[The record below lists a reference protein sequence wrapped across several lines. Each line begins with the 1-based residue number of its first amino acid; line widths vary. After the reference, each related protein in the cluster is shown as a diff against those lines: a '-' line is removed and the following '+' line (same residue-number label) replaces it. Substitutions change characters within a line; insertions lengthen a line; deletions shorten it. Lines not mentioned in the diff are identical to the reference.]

1 MFFPIFINLYL
12 TSFSIGPKKGIFSW
26 TGKLSFKFICWRY
39 YDKMIILVRFI
50 VKNYGNF
57 FTYTIFWI
65 TYVIC
70 ITSIFSCIMTMISN
84 FIICL
89 AYIYISIS
97 IVKIFFTVIS
107 YKSFHMISAACLLT
121 TSFYFFIK
129 LITSVSY

>member
-26 TGKLSFKFICWRY
+26 TGKLSFKFICWCY
-39 YDKMIILVRFI
+39 YDKMIILVTFI

-70 ITSIFSCIMTMISN
+70 ITSIFSCIMTMNSN
-84 FIICL
+84 LMICL
-89 AYIYISIS
+89 AYIYQHIYRQNFLYS
-97 IVKIFFTVIS
+97 FS

-129 LITSVSY
+129 LITSVLY